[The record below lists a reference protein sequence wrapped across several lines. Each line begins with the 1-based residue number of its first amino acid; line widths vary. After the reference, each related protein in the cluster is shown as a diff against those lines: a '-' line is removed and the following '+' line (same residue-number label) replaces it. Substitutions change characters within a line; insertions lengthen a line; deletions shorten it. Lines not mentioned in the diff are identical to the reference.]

1 VVQVQADHGRQA
13 RDGQG
18 KRPSGAGLRMA
29 STDEGEGVR
38 DEPGKVSVSAGPV
51 CPAVV

>member
-18 KRPSGAGLRMA
+18 KRPSGAGPRMA
-29 STDEGEGVR
+29 STDEGR
-38 DEPGKVSVSAGPV
+38 DEPGNVSVSGGPV